1 MIVAERRKNM
11 KKKIKRNKKVDFVLL
26 EKNRVSIIK
35 EMVKVLND
43 DACNLSSCEIR
54 KYILDAMYAY

>member
-35 EMVKVLND
+35 EIVNVLND

-54 KYILDAMYAY
+54 KYIFDEIE

>member
-35 EMVKVLND
+35 EMVNALND

-54 KYILDAMYAY
+54 KYMLDEVYG